1 MATIANTTIQLR
13 KSGVSG
19 NVPASLNYGEL
30 ALNYYDG
37 KLYYKNATGTITY
50 ISSGQFTNS
59 FSTMN
64 VSGSLILATSNTDT
78 LSFKGANGIG
88 VFANTTSKTI
98 TLDGS
103 IVYSAANAKTQ
114 TYYQNTAPSNPNSN
128 DLWLNSNTGVM
139 YENFGNTAYP
149 IWAEFGPTGAQS
161 NVTTSTF
168 NSVSSNTI
176 YDSGVEL
183 LLYSNSIFA
192 QANAAFNAANTSASN
207 TVNLVGIELTQ
218 NSSINA
224 AGSYANSAFST
235 ANSAGSYANSAFT
248 ASNSAGAYA
257 NSAFT
262 AANTAAS
269 NTVNLAG
276 IELTQNNSI
285 NAASSYANSAFTA
298 ANSAGSYANS
308 AFSKANNALA
318 NTGGSITG
326 NVSITY
332 QPVTTTG
339 SGLSITAANT
349 IGGTGYADVLKFTNT
364 SAGATNGNKT
374 IRLSSVGELQVV
386 NSAYLITSFSLSDA
400 GDLTLAGNTTTN
412 GIAAGYAPNRPA
424 FCVRGN
430 GGSVASSN
438 TLTNS
443 NWNIEYNQGSYLNG
457 TTGIFTAPV
466 AGLYQV
472 NLVIRTYNN
481 SSSGIAQALVRKTA
495 AIGGGTTTCIMVE
508 FGPNTSMN
516 HAGGANIV
524 KLAVGD
530 TLQLIAS
537 SGTIIFDGNDNWSV
551 AYIG

>member
-1 MATIANTTIQLR
+1 MTTFANTTIQLR

-19 NVPASLNYGEL
+19 NVPTSLNYGEL

-64 VSGSLILATSNTDT
+64 VSGSLIFATSNTDT

-88 VFANTTSKTI
+88 VIANTTSKTI
-98 TLDGS
+98 TLDGN
-103 IVYSAANAKTQ
+103 IVFSTANAKTQ
-114 TYYQNTAPSNPNSN
+114 TYYQNSAPSSPNPN

-161 NVTTSTF
+161 NVTNSIF
-168 NSVSSNTI
+168 NSISSNTI
-176 YDSGVEL
+176 YDKGVEL
-183 LLYSNSIFA
+183 LLYSNSIFV
-192 QANAAFNAANTSASN
+192 QANASYNQANSSNALAQAAYNYANTSITTS
-207 TVNLVGIELTQ
+207 
-218 NSSINA
+218 
-224 AGSYANSAFST
+224 
-235 ANSAGSYANSAFT
+235 
-248 ASNSAGAYA
+248 
-257 NSAFT
+257 
-262 AANTAAS
+262 
-269 NTVNLAG
+269 
-276 IELTQNNSI
+276 
-285 NAASSYANSAFTA
+285 
-298 ANSAGSYANS
+298 
-308 AFSKANNALA
+308 
-318 NTGGSITG
+318 GGSITG
-326 NVSITY
+326 RLNVTY
-332 QPVTTTG
+332 QPVSTIGTAVN
-339 SGLSITAANT
+339 ITAANT
-349 IGGTGYADVLKFTNT
+349 IGGTGYADVLSFTNS
-364 SAGATNGNKT
+364 SAGATKPNKT
-374 IRLSSVGELQVV
+374 IRLDSVGNLQVV
-386 NSAYLITSFSLSDA
+386 NSAYQITAMSLSDA
-400 GDLTLAGNTTTN
+400 GDMTLAGNTTTN

-430 GGSVASSN
+430 GGSVAATT

-457 TTGIFTAPV
+457 STGIFTAPV

-495 AIGGGTTTCIMVE
+495 AIGGGTTTSIMVE

-537 SGTIIFDGNDNWSV
+537 TGTIIFDSNDNWSL

>member
-64 VSGSLILATSNTDT
+64 VSGSLIFATSNTDT

-88 VFANTTSKTI
+88 VIANTTSKTI
-98 TLDGS
+98 TLDGN
-103 IVYSAANAKTQ
+103 IVFSTANAKTQ
-114 TYYQNTAPSNPNSN
+114 TYYQNSAPSSPNPN

-161 NVTTSTF
+161 NVTNSIF
-168 NSVSSNTI
+168 NSISSNTI
-176 YDSGVEL
+176 YDKGVEL
-183 LLYSNSIFA
+183 LLYSNSIFV
-192 QANAAFNAANTSASN
+192 QANASYNQANSSNALAQAAYNYANTSITTS
-207 TVNLVGIELTQ
+207 
-218 NSSINA
+218 
-224 AGSYANSAFST
+224 
-235 ANSAGSYANSAFT
+235 
-248 ASNSAGAYA
+248 
-257 NSAFT
+257 
-262 AANTAAS
+262 
-269 NTVNLAG
+269 
-276 IELTQNNSI
+276 
-285 NAASSYANSAFTA
+285 
-298 ANSAGSYANS
+298 
-308 AFSKANNALA
+308 
-318 NTGGSITG
+318 GGSITG
-326 NVSITY
+326 RLNVTY
-332 QPVTTTG
+332 QPVSTIGTAVN
-339 SGLSITAANT
+339 ITAANT
-349 IGGTGYADVLKFTNT
+349 IGGTGYADVLSFTNS
-364 SAGATNGNKT
+364 SAGATKPNKT
-374 IRLSSVGELQVV
+374 IRLDSVGNLQVV
-386 NSAYLITSFSLSDA
+386 NSAYQITSMSLSDA

-430 GGSVASSN
+430 GGSIAATT

-443 NWNIEYNQGSYLNG
+443 NWTIEYNQGSYLNG
-457 TTGIFTAPV
+457 STGIFTAPV

-495 AIGGGTTTCIMVE
+495 AIGGGTTTSIMVE

>member
-1 MATIANTTIQLR
+1 MTTFANTTIQLR

-19 NVPASLNYGEL
+19 NVPTSLNYGEL

-64 VSGSLILATSNTDT
+64 VSGSLIFATSNTDT

-88 VFANTTSKTI
+88 VIANTTSKTI
-98 TLDGS
+98 TLDGN
-103 IVYSAANAKTQ
+103 IVFSTANAKTQ
-114 TYYQNTAPSNPNSN
+114 TYYQNSAPSSPNPN

-161 NVTTSTF
+161 NVTNSIF
-168 NSVSSNTI
+168 NSISSNTI
-176 YDSGVEL
+176 YDKGVEL
-183 LLYSNSIFA
+183 LLYSNSIFV
-192 QANAAFNAANTSASN
+192 QANASYNQANSSNALAQAAYNYANTSITTS
-207 TVNLVGIELTQ
+207 
-218 NSSINA
+218 
-224 AGSYANSAFST
+224 
-235 ANSAGSYANSAFT
+235 
-248 ASNSAGAYA
+248 
-257 NSAFT
+257 
-262 AANTAAS
+262 
-269 NTVNLAG
+269 
-276 IELTQNNSI
+276 
-285 NAASSYANSAFTA
+285 
-298 ANSAGSYANS
+298 
-308 AFSKANNALA
+308 
-318 NTGGSITG
+318 GGSITG
-326 NVSITY
+326 RLNVTY
-332 QPVTTTG
+332 QPVSTIGTAVN
-339 SGLSITAANT
+339 ITAANT
-349 IGGTGYADVLKFTNT
+349 IGGTGYADVLSFTNS
-364 SAGATNGNKT
+364 SAGATKPNKT
-374 IRLSSVGELQVV
+374 IRLDSVGNLQVV
-386 NSAYLITSFSLSDA
+386 NSAYQITAMSLSDA
-400 GDLTLAGNTTTN
+400 GDMTLAGNTTTN

-430 GGSVASSN
+430 GGSVAATT

-495 AIGGGTTTCIMVE
+495 AIGGGTTTSIMVE

>member
-1 MATIANTTIQLR
+1 MTTFANTTIQLR

-19 NVPASLNYGEL
+19 NVPTSLNYGEL

-64 VSGSLILATSNTDT
+64 VSGSLIFATSNTDT

-88 VFANTTSKTI
+88 VIANTTSKTI
-98 TLDGS
+98 TLDGN
-103 IVYSAANAKTQ
+103 IVFSTANAKTQ
-114 TYYQNTAPSNPNSN
+114 TYYQNSAPSSPNPN

-161 NVTTSTF
+161 NVTNSIF
-168 NSVSSNTI
+168 NSISSNTI
-176 YDSGVEL
+176 YDKGVEL
-183 LLYSNSIFA
+183 LLYSNSIFV
-192 QANAAFNAANTSASN
+192 QANASYNQANSSNALAQAAYNYANTSITTS
-207 TVNLVGIELTQ
+207 
-218 NSSINA
+218 
-224 AGSYANSAFST
+224 
-235 ANSAGSYANSAFT
+235 
-248 ASNSAGAYA
+248 
-257 NSAFT
+257 
-262 AANTAAS
+262 
-269 NTVNLAG
+269 
-276 IELTQNNSI
+276 
-285 NAASSYANSAFTA
+285 
-298 ANSAGSYANS
+298 
-308 AFSKANNALA
+308 
-318 NTGGSITG
+318 GGSITG
-326 NVSITY
+326 RLNVTY
-332 QPVTTTG
+332 QPVSTIGTAVN
-339 SGLSITAANT
+339 ITAANT
-349 IGGTGYADVLKFTNT
+349 IGGTGYADVLSFTNS
-364 SAGATNGNKT
+364 SAGATKPNKT
-374 IRLSSVGELQVV
+374 IRLDSTGNLQVV
-386 NSAYLITSFSLSDA
+386 NSTYQITSMSLSDA

-430 GGSVASSN
+430 GGSVAATT

-457 TTGIFTAPV
+457 STGIFTAPV

-495 AIGGGTTTCIMVE
+495 AIGGGTTTSIMVE

>member
-1 MATIANTTIQLR
+1 MTTFANTTIQLR

-19 NVPASLNYGEL
+19 NVPTSLNYGEL

-64 VSGSLILATSNTDT
+64 VSGSLIFATSNTDT

-88 VFANTTSKTI
+88 VIANTTSKTI
-98 TLDGS
+98 TLDGN
-103 IVYSAANAKTQ
+103 IVFSTANAKTQ
-114 TYYQNTAPSNPNSN
+114 TYYQNSAPSSPNPN

-161 NVTTSTF
+161 NVTNSIF
-168 NSVSSNTI
+168 NSISSNTI
-176 YDSGVEL
+176 YDKGVEL
-183 LLYSNSIFA
+183 LLYSNSIFV
-192 QANAAFNAANTSASN
+192 QANASYNQANSSNALAQAAYNYANTSITTS
-207 TVNLVGIELTQ
+207 
-218 NSSINA
+218 
-224 AGSYANSAFST
+224 
-235 ANSAGSYANSAFT
+235 
-248 ASNSAGAYA
+248 
-257 NSAFT
+257 
-262 AANTAAS
+262 
-269 NTVNLAG
+269 
-276 IELTQNNSI
+276 
-285 NAASSYANSAFTA
+285 
-298 ANSAGSYANS
+298 
-308 AFSKANNALA
+308 
-318 NTGGSITG
+318 GGSITG
-326 NVSITY
+326 RLNVTY
-332 QPVTTTG
+332 QPVSTIGTAVN
-339 SGLSITAANT
+339 ITAANT
-349 IGGTGYADVLKFTNT
+349 IGGTGYADVLSFTNS
-364 SAGATNGNKT
+364 SAGATKPNKT
-374 IRLSSVGELQVV
+374 IRLDSVGNLQVV
-386 NSAYLITSFSLSDA
+386 NSAYQITAMSLSDA
-400 GDLTLAGNTTTN
+400 GDMTLAGNTTTN

-430 GGSVASSN
+430 GGSVAATT

-457 TTGIFTAPV
+457 STGIFTAPV

-495 AIGGGTTTCIMVE
+495 AIGGGTTTSIMVE

>member
-1 MATIANTTIQLR
+1 MTTFANTTIQLR

-19 NVPASLNYGEL
+19 NVPTSLNYGEL

-64 VSGSLILATSNTDT
+64 VSGSLIFATSNTDT

-88 VFANTTSKTI
+88 VIANTTSKTI
-98 TLDGS
+98 TLDGN
-103 IVYSAANAKTQ
+103 IVFSTANAKTQ
-114 TYYQNTAPSNPNSN
+114 TYYQNSAPSSPNPN

-161 NVTTSTF
+161 NVTNSIF
-168 NSVSSNTI
+168 NSISSNTI
-176 YDSGVEL
+176 YDKGVEL
-183 LLYSNSIFA
+183 LLYSNSIFV
-192 QANAAFNAANTSASN
+192 QANASYNQANSSNALAQAAYNYANTSITTS
-207 TVNLVGIELTQ
+207 
-218 NSSINA
+218 
-224 AGSYANSAFST
+224 
-235 ANSAGSYANSAFT
+235 
-248 ASNSAGAYA
+248 
-257 NSAFT
+257 
-262 AANTAAS
+262 
-269 NTVNLAG
+269 
-276 IELTQNNSI
+276 
-285 NAASSYANSAFTA
+285 
-298 ANSAGSYANS
+298 
-308 AFSKANNALA
+308 
-318 NTGGSITG
+318 GGSITG
-326 NVSITY
+326 RLNVTY
-332 QPVTTTG
+332 QPVSTIGTAVN
-339 SGLSITAANT
+339 ITAANT
-349 IGGTGYADVLKFTNT
+349 IGGTGYADVLSFTNS
-364 SAGATNGNKT
+364 SAGATKPNKT
-374 IRLSSVGELQVV
+374 IRLDSVGNLQVV
-386 NSAYLITSFSLSDA
+386 NSAYQITAMSLSDA

-430 GGSVASSN
+430 GGSIAATT

-443 NWNIEYNQGSYLNG
+443 NWTIEYNQGSYLNG
-457 TTGIFTAPV
+457 STGIFTAPV

-495 AIGGGTTTCIMVE
+495 AIGGGTTTSIMVE

-537 SGTIIFDGNDNWSV
+537 TGTIIFDSNDNWSL

>member
-1 MATIANTTIQLR
+1 MSTFANTTIQLR

-37 KLYYKNATGTITY
+37 KLYYKNASGTITY

-64 VSGSLILATSNTDT
+64 VSGSLIFATSNTDT

-88 VFANTTSKTI
+88 VIANTTSKTI
-98 TLDGS
+98 TLDGN
-103 IVYSAANAKTQ
+103 IVFSTANAKTQ
-114 TYYQNTAPSNPNSN
+114 TYYQNTAPSSPNPN

-161 NVTTSTF
+161 NVTSSTF
-168 NSVSSNTI
+168 NSVSANTI

-207 TVNLVGIELTQ
+207 TI
-218 NSSINA
+218 
-224 AGSYANSAFST
+224 
-235 ANSAGSYANSAFT
+235 
-248 ASNSAGAYA
+248 
-257 NSAFT
+257 
-262 AANTAAS
+262 
-269 NTVNLAG
+269 NLAG

-298 ANSAGSYANS
+298 ANSAGAYANS
-308 AFSKANNALA
+308 AFTKANNALA

-326 NVSITY
+326 NVSIVY
-332 QPVTTTG
+332 QPITTIG

-349 IGGTGYADVLKFTNT
+349 VGGTGYADVLKFINT
-364 SAGATNGNKT
+364 SAGATNTNKT
-374 IRLSSVGELQVV
+374 IRLDTSGNLQVV
-386 NSAYLITSFSLSDA
+386 NSTYQITSMSLSDA

-430 GGSVASSN
+430 GGSVSATT

-495 AIGGGTTTCIMVE
+495 AIGGGTTTSIMVE